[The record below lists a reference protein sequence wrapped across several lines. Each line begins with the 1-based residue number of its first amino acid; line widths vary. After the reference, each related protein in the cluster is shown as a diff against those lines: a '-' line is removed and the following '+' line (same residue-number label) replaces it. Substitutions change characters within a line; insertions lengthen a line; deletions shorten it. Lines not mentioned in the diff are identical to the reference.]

1 MLLLIAN
8 QANKCKHEYAL
19 GLNHLSPYIKDCRVI
34 ENNHNRVRVT
44 LTVRGTRY
52 LVIKLPHTISVES
65 LDNYGNIID
74 RLFMP
79 VM

>member
-1 MLLLIAN
+1 MLSLIAK
-8 QANKCKHEYAL
+8 QASKCKHEYAL

-44 LTVRGTRY
+44 LNARGTRY
-52 LVIKLPHTISVES
+52 LIIKLPHTISVES
-65 LDNYGNIID
+65 LDNCGNIID
-74 RLFMP
+74 RLFVP

>member
-1 MLLLIAN
+1 MLSLIAK

-19 GLNHLSPYIKDCRVI
+19 GLNHLSSYIKDCRVI
-34 ENNHNRVRVT
+34 ENNHNRTKVT
-44 LTVRGTRY
+44 LTARGTRY

-74 RLFMP
+74 RLFVP
-79 VM
+79 VR

>member
-1 MLLLIAN
+1 MVIQLAK
-8 QANKCKHEYAL
+8 QVVKCKHEYAL

-74 RLFMP
+74 RLFVP